1 MFILAGEATMGS
13 LEGKVILI
21 TGASGGIGHATAR
34 HLHDEG
40 AAVVATAPSSSQVK
54 SLADPAGRTGDQDDL
69 AFKRSHSCLS
79 RQNEHCR
86 Q

>member
-1 MFILAGEATMGS
+1 MGS

-40 AAVVATAPSSSQVK
+40 AAVVATAPSSSQIMSVD
-54 SLADPAGRTGDQDDL
+54 SYEVVHTAGTR
-69 AFKRSHSCLS
+69 
-79 RQNEHCR
+79 
-86 Q
+86 